1 MVGWHRVPQLVAVLR
16 LPTLCQ
22 SPSGLRCLR
31 LRLRW
36 VLVLRV
42 RLLRLVV
49 VVVQVVE
56 LNTGTPPRVPV
67 GRQVPSL
74 QWPRLGQALNNR
86 LAALGP

>member
-31 LRLRW
+31 LRLRR
-36 VLVLRV
+36 VLLVLRV
-42 RLLRLVV
+42 RLLVL